1 MDSSWFAVDADGHV
15 ALFNTDEG
23 GALPTGAARGDHDEP
38 LIAIYARECVRAF
51 AASELDD
58 ERALDAGFTWG
69 TEMVFV
75 LDGAHPDALPWLA
88 CATLR
93 RVSDDPPALIV
104 TTGSDIAPL
113 EHDALRGSE
122 ALRASFLLPSGG
134 GLGDLEALGAYCY
147 AYADTDDPGLYER
160 VGATPA
166 RPRTVATMA
175 GVPVFP
181 LRQTRF
187 ARDIGLVE
195 AKADERAARS
205 MPPAGEFPAEDETLV
220 DTTNAPAPADTVAK
234 TG

>member
-1 MDSSWFAVDADGHV
+1 MLTIRSRRDLSLLLEKQMTAASARSGAPSIDDDIEGRT
-15 ALFNTDEG
+15 ALKVYLLEAHGRMRSDPL
-23 GALPTGAARGDHDEP
+23 GALQEVAGGHGISVAA
-38 LIAIYARECVRAF
+38 
-51 AASELDD
+51 
-58 ERALDAGFTWG
+58 
-69 TEMVFV
+69 
-75 LDGAHPDALPWLA
+75 
-88 CATLR
+88 
-93 RVSDDPPALIV
+93 
-104 TTGSDIAPL
+104 
-113 EHDALRGSE
+113 
-122 ALRASFLLPSGG
+122 
-134 GLGDLEALGAYCY
+134 
-147 AYADTDDPGLYER
+147 TDDPGLYER